1 MGRPAWARWLT
12 ALATALVGV
21 VTLVSSLS
29 PNLPAREQLL
39 EAVEPGAAQAV
50 AHAIGVLGG
59 VATLWLA
66 LGVLHGRRSAGR
78 AAIVVLGLLAVV
90 HAAKGLDYEEALLG
104 LAIAFALQRALR
116 ARRREESPSRSLIGA
131 LVVLVA
137 LAGAFAVTLTV
148 MLVSGHSA
156 RLGPTL
162 LRAAEVVVGTASSAG
177 LHGAAR
183 TWLHLLIGVACA
195 SLVFVLRGLLA
206 PARAHDG
213 HEPHEHRAVAELVAR
228 HGEDSIA
235 PFALRADKAFHFAHG
250 GVLAYRTLRETAVVA
265 GDPIGPPGAAG
276 PIMASFLSFAGRQ
289 GWDVV
294 LLGATDAQLPGY
306 HALGL
311 RTLQV
316 GLEAVVDPRDFTLD
330 GQAMRTVRKAVARVR
345 RHGWSVEVL
354 TGAQLD
360 ERLSAELLAVEG
372 QWRRTHRRLY
382 GFAMAGDRLWGAP
395 EDASDVY
402 AIARDPAGEVRAFQ
416 RYVGYRRGLSLD
428 AMRRL
433 DDQPNGIADSLVA
446 AVLEHARVTGCR
458 EVSLN
463 FSGFGHLMAADTLE
477 RRSHRIARWSLQR
490 LHGRFQLERL
500 ARFAEKFRPQW
511 RARHVVYTGRTRL
524 PLAALR
530 IMQAEAYLK
539 PPQPARRRDAWLP
552 APIPVIR

>member
-1 MGRPAWARWLT
+1 
-12 ALATALVGV
+12 
-21 VTLVSSLS
+21 
-29 PNLPAREQLL
+29 
-39 EAVEPGAAQAV
+39 
-50 AHAIGVLGG
+50 
-59 VATLWLA
+59 
-66 LGVLHGRRSAGR
+66 
-78 AAIVVLGLLAVV
+78 
-90 HAAKGLDYEEALLG
+90 
-104 LAIAFALQRALR
+104 
-116 ARRREESPSRSLIGA
+116 
-131 LVVLVA
+131 
-137 LAGAFAVTLTV
+137 
-148 MLVSGHSA
+148 
-156 RLGPTL
+156 
-162 LRAAEVVVGTASSAG
+162 
-177 LHGAAR
+177 
-183 TWLHLLIGVACA
+183 
-195 SLVFVLRGLLA
+195 
-206 PARAHDG
+206 
-213 HEPHEHRAVAELVAR
+213 
-228 HGEDSIA
+228 
-235 PFALRADKAFHFAHG
+235 
-250 GVLAYRTLRETAVVA
+250 
-265 GDPIGPPGAAG
+265 
-276 PIMASFLSFAGRQ
+276 
-289 GWDVV
+289 
-294 LLGATDAQLPGY
+294 
-306 HALGL
+306 
-311 RTLQV
+311 
-316 GLEAVVDPRDFTLD
+316 
-330 GQAMRTVRKAVARVR
+330 MRTVRKAVARVR